1 MGEEE
6 DKKKE
11 EEEEEEEEATPST
24 IDIKFNYPQTSAFPN
39 HYFVQQS
46 QLLPFKRFQ
55 SIQRRR
61 RRGGSNLR
69 PFHLHAR
76 SLHHRSTTFSLLFVP
91 ERRIHESFHVRAF
104 QEEAFT
110 DLLFSNTRAERG
122 GGRESWGELGRPTLF
137 SVPVSNPFPC
147 IDCAIDRSLFFFSPF
162 LFPILSTIFRTGE
175 VSTVFL
181 FSLSLSL
188 NTLEN
193 KIVERRGGEKREREK
208 RRERDRMAITLC
220 TRGFEQKFC
229 LSFLFE
235 MDRYVKKILQILRT

>member
-6 DKKKE
+6 K
-11 EEEEEEEEATPST
+11 EEEEEATPST
-24 IDIKFNYPQTSAFPN
+24 IDIKFNYPQTSAFPS

-61 RRGGSNLR
+61 GEERRRGGRESSNLR

-76 SLHHRSTTFSLLFVP
+76 SPLHHRSTTFSLLFAL

-110 DLLFSNTRAERG
+110 DLLFSNTPERG
-122 GGRESWGELGRPTLF
+122 RGRERPTLF

-147 IDCAIDRSLFFFSPF
+147 IDCAIDRSLFFPSSSSSSPDFIDDKRYFARAKCQRYFFFS
-162 LFPILSTIFRTGE
+162 
-175 VSTVFL
+175 
-181 FSLSLSL
+181 SLSLFL
-188 NTLEN
+188 LEN
-193 KIVERRGGEKREREK
+193 SRKEKERE
-208 RRERDRMAITLC
+208 RMAITLC
-220 TRGFEQKFC
+220 TRGF
-229 LSFLFE
+229 FLT
-235 MDRYVKKILQILRT
+235 KILSTFSSR